1 MSCSVPHSRAWRD
14 QFTGTS
20 AQSAHP
26 QVTAVAGSAGGLE
39 STPPSNLATA
49 VLTSPNST
57 DVQHLALGYALDT
70 PEGEVY
76 GRAVV

>member
-1 MSCSVPHSRAWRD
+1 M
-14 QFTGTS
+14 
-20 AQSAHP
+20 
-26 QVTAVAGSAGGLE
+26 TAVAGSAGGLE